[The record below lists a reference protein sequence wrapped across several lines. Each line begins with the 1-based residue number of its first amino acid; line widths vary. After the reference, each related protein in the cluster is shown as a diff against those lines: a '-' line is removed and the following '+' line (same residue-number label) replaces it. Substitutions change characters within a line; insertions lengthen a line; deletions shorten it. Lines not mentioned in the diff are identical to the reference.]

1 MRKNFLV
8 SMTMVGL
15 LAFIASSGGVGASDD
30 HDRAR
35 QALERGEIMSL
46 RALLDR
52 VEADYPGEI
61 IEVELEREE
70 GRWRYEVK
78 LLRAGG
84 ALIELDIDARD
95 GTVLGMKGRD
105 PARQERHR

>member
-1 MRKNFLV
+1 MRRNILV
-8 SMTMVGL
+8 SMTIVGL
-15 LAFIASSGGVGASDD
+15 LAFIASSGWVGASDD

-46 RALLDR
+46 RAVLDR
-52 VEADYPGEI
+52 VEAEYPGEI

-70 GRWRYEVK
+70 GQWRYEVK

-84 ALIELDIDARD
+84 AMIELDIDAHD

-105 PARQERHR
+105 PGRHERHR

>member
-1 MRKNFLV
+1 MRRTILV
-8 SMTMVGL
+8 STIAGL
-15 LAFIASSGGVGASDD
+15 LAFIASSGWVGASDD

-35 QALERGEIMSL
+35 QALERGEIMPL
-46 RALLDR
+46 RAVLDR
-52 VEADYPGEI
+52 VEADYPGEV

-84 ALIELDIDARD
+84 ALIELDIDAHD

-105 PARQERHR
+105 RGRQERHR